1 MPKKYNGKRLKIVKY
16 QHEGKDG
23 IAKCLYIESKNYRLL
38 FAISEVNWYTKGKK
52 RLIPIWIDET
62 ALFCYR
68 LAINLSKKKD
78 KNKQEIELMNMS

>member
-1 MPKKYNGKRLKIVKY
+1 MPKNNESSVKCVKY

-23 IAKCLYIESKNYRLL
+23 LINCLYFEFKMYRLV

-62 ALFCYR
+62 GLFIYR
-68 LAINLSKKKD
+68 LAINFGKKKQKID
-78 KNKQEIELMNMS
+78 KERKEVPSIF